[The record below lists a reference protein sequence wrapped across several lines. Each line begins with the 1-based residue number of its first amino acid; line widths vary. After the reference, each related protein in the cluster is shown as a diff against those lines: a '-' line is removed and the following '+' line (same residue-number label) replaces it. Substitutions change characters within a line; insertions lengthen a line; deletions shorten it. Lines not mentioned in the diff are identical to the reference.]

1 MASIGDVAKL
11 AGVSRSTVS
20 LVCNNKGYVSD
31 ETRKKIEKAMKEL
44 NYIPSELGRNLK
56 MQKSGIVGIIVPDI
70 AHPFFST
77 FIKYAEKELY
87 SRGYKALICGTAGRE
102 DVEEA
107 YLQMLDRRT
116 MDGVIMGAHSLK
128 KERYLKIDRPIVT
141 IDCYLAD
148 YIPTVHV
155 DKRQVAEKAASLF
168 LEKNRKK
175 VVQLVSSHTIKNYE
189 NEKEQLFHELL
200 EKQGCEVVDISIG
213 YNTFTAE
220 GYKDAAE
227 RIFEECSDMD
237 GIFGVDMAVIACL
250 REAKLRKLKVPE
262 ELSIVSIDGTYIT
275 KLGPEILTSIVQPI
289 EKMAKKLVSMIILQ
303 IEGKQVEEI
312 KAIFDVEIQDGET
325 C

>member
-1 MASIGDVAKL
+1 MMKL
-11 AGVSRSTVS
+11 
-20 LVCNNKGYVSD
+20 
-31 ETRKKIEKAMKEL
+31 
-44 NYIPSELGRNLK
+44 
-56 MQKSGIVGIIVPDI
+56 Q
-70 AHPFFST
+70 
-77 FIKYAEKELY
+77 
-87 SRGYKALICGTAGRE
+87 
-102 DVEEA
+102 
-107 YLQMLDRRT
+107 
-116 MDGVIMGAHSLK
+116 
-128 KERYLKIDRPIVT
+128 
-141 IDCYLAD
+141 
-148 YIPTVHV
+148 
-155 DKRQVAEKAASLF
+155 
-168 LEKNRKK
+168 
-175 VVQLVSSHTIKNYE
+175 
-189 NEKEQLFHELL
+189 
-200 EKQGCEVVDISIG
+200 KQGCEVVDISIG

-237 GIFGVDMAVIACL
+237 GIFGVDMAAIACL